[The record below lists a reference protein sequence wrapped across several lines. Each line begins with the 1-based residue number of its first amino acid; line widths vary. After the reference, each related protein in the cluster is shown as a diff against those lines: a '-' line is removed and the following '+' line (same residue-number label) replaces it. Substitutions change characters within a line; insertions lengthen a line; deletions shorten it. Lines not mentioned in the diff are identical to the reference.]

1 MNVCS
6 PGPIEDGILGTVL
19 ASGGTQMLDGRTA
32 LNYVR
37 ARHVEAEGNG
47 DYGRITRQQKFL
59 SALLRSALSNQV
71 LLNPSKLNGFI
82 NAFTSDTFV
91 ENIDTKSLVTLG
103 RSLQNVDA
111 GAVTFLTVPTDG
123 TNDWGNEI
131 PRTDE
136 IKSLFQAIIDDDP
149 LPGEEREDTTPSST
163 SSTTTAPT
171 SSTPPAATSVEAM
184 SAYNISVDVSNASG
198 IAGQAATIAD
208 SLAAYG
214 FQIST
219 VGNFS
224 AATGLANAQASTTV
238 VRYAAGYE
246 AEAVTVA
253 SSIPGAVLVLAPSMG
268 DMIEVVVGSN
278 FAGTVVAPADP
289 GTILAANPTS
299 VDTST
304 STALP
309 ADIASVNAGDTTCD

>member
-1 MNVCS
+1 M
-6 PGPIEDGILGTVL
+6 
-19 ASGGTQMLDGRTA
+19 
-32 LNYVR
+32 
-37 ARHVEAEGNG
+37 
-47 DYGRITRQQKFL
+47 
-59 SALLRSALSNQV
+59 
-71 LLNPSKLNGFI
+71 
-82 NAFTSDTFV
+82 
-91 ENIDTKSLVTLG
+91 
-103 RSLQNVDA
+103 
-111 GAVTFLTVPTDG
+111 TVPTDG

-198 IAGQAATIAD
+198 VAGQAATIAD

-289 GTILAANPTS
+289 GTILRQIRRRSTPAPRRLCPPTS
-299 VDTST
+299 PASTPATPPATDTRSFT
-304 STALP
+304 LRSPGA
-309 ADIASVNAGDTTCD
+309 CDLVFHGT